1 MLELLEETGYS
12 EWIKRNS
19 KNESE
24 ADMRRD
30 NIDTVVQDLKE
41 ASKKGRTLQKYLDL
55 SALARERDDDN
66 DIEKQRGVT
75 LITLHAS
82 KGLEYPVVYLVGLE
96 EGTLP
101 HKRSI
106 EEGTR
111 DEERRLLYVGITRA
125 QDRCTLSWCPVRTKW
140 GQKVASE
147 PSSFLMELDDKYVDQ
162 TDYDDIMGAEVSE
175 EEAADFFAD
184 LKSMFD

>member
-1 MLELLEETGYS
+1 
-12 EWIKRNS
+12 
-19 KNESE
+19 
-24 ADMRRD
+24 
-30 NIDTVVQDLKE
+30 
-41 ASKKGRTLQKYLDL
+41 
-55 SALARERDDDN
+55 
-66 DIEKQRGVT
+66 
-75 LITLHAS
+75 
-82 KGLEYPVVYLVGLE
+82 
-96 EGTLP
+96 
-101 HKRSI
+101 RSI